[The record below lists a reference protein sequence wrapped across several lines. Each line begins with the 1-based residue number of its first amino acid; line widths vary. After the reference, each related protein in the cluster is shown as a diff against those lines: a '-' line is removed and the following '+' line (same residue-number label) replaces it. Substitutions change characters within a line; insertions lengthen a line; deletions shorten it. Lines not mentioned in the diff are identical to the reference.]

1 MSWKNIKL
9 IFIKELVGTIRD
21 KRTIIAMIIIP
32 LIFYPLLF
40 AGIGYFSKIGSMKSE
55 EANSKIMICGAE
67 FAPQLVKHLQD
78 SEKIEILTT
87 KDDFSFELQ
96 NGDIQ
101 AVLVIPSDFK
111 YKIEQ
116 EEPGKLIL
124 KYDITEAKSK
134 VAQKRVN
141 QVIEKYKGEILLQ
154 RLSRLD
160 LKEEF
165 LTPLILQE
173 ENIATAEKITGSFL
187 AVLLPYLI
195 IILIFA
201 GAMHTAVDITAGEK
215 ERGTIATLLVSQIS
229 RLEIVLGKCFAVMLI
244 SFTSMVLGL
253 VGLTLAFLSGASIA
267 GGIEGVNF
275 GISINTI
282 FLLFLVLFPLVGLAS
297 AVLVMVGIF
306 ARNIREASSYI
317 TPIYMLTVFLGII
330 SISQGMELAGKMFL
344 VPVLNSSFVFKE
356 LLMGKIYWDHILTTF
371 SANIIIAGIALFGA
385 TRLFSKEEVINEK
398 IYYQAR

>member
-1 MSWKNIKL
+1 MNWKNIKL
-9 IFIKELVGTIRD
+9 IFAKELVGTIRD

-40 AGIGYFSKIGSMKSE
+40 TGIGYFSRIGSIKSE
-55 EANSKIMICGAE
+55 EATSKIIIHGAE
-67 FAPQLVKHLQD
+67 FAPQLVKNFQNR
-78 SEKIEILTT
+78 EKIEILTT
-87 KDDFSFELQ
+87 KDDPPSKLQ

-101 AVLVIPSDFK
+101 AVLVIPPDFK

-116 EEPGKLIL
+116 GEPIKLIL
-124 KYDITEAKSK
+124 KYDTTEAKSRIAK
-134 VAQKRVN
+134 QRIN
-141 QVIEKYKGEILLQ
+141 QVIEKYTGEMLLQ

-160 LKEEF
+160 LKKEF

-173 ENIATAEKITGSFL
+173 ENIATAEKMTGSFL
-187 AVLLPYLI
+187 AILLPYLI
-195 IILIFA
+195 IILIFT

-253 VGLTLAFLSGASIA
+253 IGLTLAFLSGASIA
-267 GGIEGVNF
+267 GGVEGVQF
-275 GISINTI
+275 GISINI
-282 FLLFLVLFPLVGLAS
+282 VFLLFLVLFPLVGLAS

-317 TPIYMLTVFLGII
+317 TPIYMLTIFLGII
-330 SISQGMELAGKMFL
+330 SISQGIELTGKMFL

-356 LLMGKIYWDHILTTF
+356 LLMGKIYWNHIITTF
-371 SANIIIAGIALFGA
+371 SANMVIAGLALFGA
-385 TRLFSKEEVINEK
+385 TRLFTKEEVLF
-398 IYYQAR
+398 RS

>member
-1 MSWKNIKL
+1 MSWKNIRL
-9 IFIKELVGTIRD
+9 IFVKELVGTIRD

-40 AGIGYFSKIGSMKSE
+40 AGVGYFSKIGSLKSE
-55 EANSKIMICGAE
+55 EANSKIVIHGAE

-78 SEKIEILTT
+78 SEKIKVFTIGEDYPT
-87 KDDFSFELQ
+87 KLQ

-124 KYDITEAKSK
+124 KYDATEAKSRI
-134 VAQKRVN
+134 AQKRVN
-141 QVIEKYKGEILLQ
+141 QIIEKYKGEILLQ
-154 RLSRLD
+154 RISRLN

-173 ENIATAEKITGSFL
+173 ENIATAEKMAGSFL

-215 ERGTIATLLVSQIS
+215 ERGTMATLLVSQVS
-229 RLEIVLGKCFAVMLI
+229 RLEIVLGKCLAVMLI
-244 SFTSMVLGL
+244 SFTSMALGL
-253 VGLTLAFLSGASIA
+253 LGLTLAFLLGASIA
-267 GGIEGVNF
+267 GGIEGMNF

-306 ARNIREASSYI
+306 ARNIREASNYI
-317 TPIYMLTVFLGII
+317 TPIYMLTVLLGVI
-330 SISQGMELAGKMFL
+330 SVSQGMELTGKMFL
-344 VPVLNSSFVFKE
+344 VPILNSSFVFKE
-356 LLMGKIYWDHILTTF
+356 LLLGKIYWDHILTTF
-371 SANIIIAGIALFGA
+371 IANMIIAGLALLGA
-385 TRLFSKEEVINEK
+385 TRLFNKEEVLF
-398 IYYQAR
+398 RS

>member
-32 LIFYPLLF
+32 LIFYPVLF
-40 AGIGYFSKIGSMKSE
+40 TGIGYFNKLGSMKSE
-55 EANSKIMICGAE
+55 EAASKIIIRGAE
-67 FAPQLVKHLQD
+67 FAPQLVKHLRD
-78 SEKIEILTT
+78 SEKVEILITEEDSPN
-87 KDDFSFELQ
+87 KLQ
-96 NGDIQ
+96 NGDVQ

-116 EEPGKLIL
+116 EEPGKLVL
-124 KYDITEAKSK
+124 KYDTTEAKSR

-141 QVIEKYKGEILLQ
+141 QIIEKYKGEILLQ
-154 RLSRLD
+154 RISRLN
-160 LKEEF
+160 LQEEF

-187 AVLLPYLI
+187 AVILPYLI

-253 VGLTLAFLSGASIA
+253 LGLTLAFLLGASIA

-317 TPIYMLTVFLGII
+317 TPIYMLTVFLGVI
-330 SISQGMELAGKMFL
+330 SVSQGMELTGKMFL
-344 VPVLNSSFVFKE
+344 VPILNSSFVFKE
-356 LLMGKIYWDHILTTF
+356 ILMGKIYWNHILITF
-371 SANIIIAGIALFGA
+371 SANMVIAGLALLGA
-385 TRLFSKEEVINEK
+385 TRLFTKEEVLF
-398 IYYQAR
+398 RS

>member
-40 AGIGYFSKIGSMKSE
+40 TGIGYFSKLGSMKSE
-55 EANSKIMICGAE
+55 EANSKIMIYGGE
-67 FAPQLVKHLQD
+67 FAPQLVKYLQD
-78 SEKIEILTT
+78 SEKIEILTIE
-87 KDDFSFELQ
+87 DDSPNKLQ

-124 KYDITEAKSK
+124 KYDTTEEKSK
-134 VAQKRVN
+134 IAQKRVN
-141 QVIEKYKGEILLQ
+141 QIIEKYKSEIVLQ

-173 ENIATAEKITGSFL
+173 ENIATAEKMTGSFL

-253 VGLTLAFLSGASIA
+253 LGLTLAFLLGASIA
-267 GGIEGVNF
+267 GGIEGMNF
-275 GISINTI
+275 GMSINTI

-306 ARNIREASSYI
+306 ARNIREASNYI
-317 TPIYMLTVFLGII
+317 TPIYMLTVFLGVI
-330 SISQGMELAGKMFL
+330 SISQGMELSGKMFL
-344 VPVLNSSFVFKE
+344 VPILNSSFVFKE
-356 LLMGKIYWDHILTTF
+356 LLMGKICWNHIIITF
-371 SANIIIAGIALFGA
+371 SANMVIAGIALFGA
-385 TRLFSKEEVINEK
+385 TRLFSKEEVLF
-398 IYYQAR
+398 RS

>member
-40 AGIGYFSKIGSMKSE
+40 AGVGYFSKIGSLKSE
-55 EANSKIMICGAE
+55 EANSKIVIHGAE

-78 SEKIEILTT
+78 SEKIKVFTIGEDYPT
-87 KDDFSFELQ
+87 KLQ

-124 KYDITEAKSK
+124 KYDATEAKSRI
-134 VAQKRVN
+134 AQKRVN
-141 QVIEKYKGEILLQ
+141 QIIEKYKGEILLQ
-154 RLSRLD
+154 RISRLN

-173 ENIATAEKITGSFL
+173 ENIATAEKMAGSFL

-215 ERGTIATLLVSQIS
+215 ERGTMATLLVSQVS
-229 RLEIVLGKCFAVMLI
+229 RLEIVLGKCLAVMLI
-244 SFTSMVLGL
+244 SFTSMALGL
-253 VGLTLAFLSGASIA
+253 LGLTLAFLLGASIA
-267 GGIEGVNF
+267 GGIEGMNF

-306 ARNIREASSYI
+306 ARNIREASNYI
-317 TPIYMLTVFLGII
+317 TPIYMLTVLLGVI
-330 SISQGMELAGKMFL
+330 SVSQGMELTGKMFL
-344 VPVLNSSFVFKE
+344 VPILNSSFVFKE
-356 LLMGKIYWDHILTTF
+356 LLLGKIYWDHILTTF
-371 SANIIIAGIALFGA
+371 IANMIIAGLALFGA
-385 TRLFSKEEVINEK
+385 TRLFSKEEVLF
-398 IYYQAR
+398 RS

>member
-9 IFIKELVGTIRD
+9 IFIKELLGTIRD
-21 KRTIIAMIIIP
+21 RRTIIAMIIIP

-40 AGIGYFSKIGSMKSE
+40 VGIGYFSKLGSIKSE
-55 EANSKIMICGAE
+55 EDNSKIIIDGAE
-67 FAPQLVKHLQD
+67 FAPQLVNYLREY
-78 SEKIEILTT
+78 EKIEILILE
-87 KDDFSFELQ
+87 DDSPAKLQ
-96 NGDIQ
+96 NSDIQ
-101 AVLVIPSDFK
+101 AILVIPPDFK

-116 EEPGKLIL
+116 EEPNKLIL
-124 KYDITEAKSK
+124 KYDATEAKSK
-134 VAQKRVN
+134 IAKQRIN
-141 QVIEKYKGEILLQ
+141 QVIEKYKDEILSQ

-173 ENIATAEKITGSFL
+173 ENIATVEKMTGSFL

-195 IILIFA
+195 IMLIFT

-229 RLEIVLGKCFAVMLI
+229 RLEIVLGKCLAVMLI
-244 SFTSMVLGL
+244 SFTSMALGL
-253 VGLTLAFLSGASIA
+253 FGLTLAFLSGASIA
-267 GGIEGVNF
+267 GGIEGVKF
-275 GISINTI
+275 GISVNTI
-282 FLLFLVLFPLVGLAS
+282 FLLFLILFPLVGLAS

-317 TPIYMLTVFLGII
+317 TPIYMLTIFLGII
-330 SISQGMELAGKMFL
+330 SISQGMELTGKMFL

-371 SANIIIAGIALFGA
+371 SANMVIAGLALLGA
-385 TRLFSKEEVINEK
+385 TLLFSKEEVLF
-398 IYYQAR
+398 RS

>member
-1 MSWKNIKL
+1 MNWKNIKL

-40 AGIGYFSKIGSMKSE
+40 TGIGYFNKMGSMKSE
-55 EANSKIMICGAE
+55 ETNSKIMIYGME
-67 FAPQLVKHLQD
+67 FAPQLVKYLQD

-87 KDDFSFELQ
+87 EDDSSFKLH

-101 AVLVIPSDFK
+101 AVLVIPSDFN
-111 YKIEQ
+111 YKTEQ
-116 EEPGKLIL
+116 EEPGKIIL
-124 KYDITEAKSK
+124 KYDATEAKSRI
-134 VAQKRVN
+134 AQKRVN
-141 QVIEKYKGEILLQ
+141 QIIEKYKGEIILQ

-195 IILIFA
+195 IVLIFA

-215 ERGTIATLLVSQIS
+215 ERGTIATLLVSQIN
-229 RLEIVLGKCFAVMLI
+229 RLEIVLGKCFAIMLI
-244 SFTSMVLGL
+244 SFIGMVLGL
-253 VGLTLAFLSGASIA
+253 LGLALAFLLGASVA

-275 GISINTI
+275 GISIDTI

-317 TPIYMLTVFLGII
+317 TPIYMLTVFLGVI
-330 SISQGMELAGKMFL
+330 SISQGMELSGKMFL
-344 VPVLNSSFVFKE
+344 VPVLNSSFVLKE

-371 SANIIIAGIALFGA
+371 IANMVIAGLALLGA
-385 TRLFSKEEVINEK
+385 TRLFSKEEVLF
-398 IYYQAR
+398 RS

>member
-40 AGIGYFSKIGSMKSE
+40 TGIGYFSKIGSIKSE
-55 EANSKIMICGAE
+55 EANSKIVIYGAE
-67 FAPQLVKHLQD
+67 FAPQLVKYLQD

-124 KYDITEAKSK
+124 KYDTTEVKSR
-134 VAQKRVN
+134 VAQKRIN
-141 QVIEKYKGEILLQ
+141 QIIEKYKGEILLQ
-154 RLSRLD
+154 RISRLN

-173 ENIATAEKITGSFL
+173 ENIATAEKIAGSFL

-229 RLEIVLGKCFAVMLI
+229 RLEIVLGKCLAVMLI

-253 VGLTLAFLSGASIA
+253 LGLTLAFLLGASIA
-267 GGIEGVNF
+267 GGIEGMNF

-306 ARNIREASSYI
+306 ARNIREASNYI
-317 TPIYMLTVFLGII
+317 TPIYMLTVFLGVI
-330 SISQGMELAGKMFL
+330 SISQGMELSGKMFL
-344 VPVLNSSFVFKE
+344 VPILNSSFVFKE
-356 LLMGKIYWDHILTTF
+356 LLMGKICWNHIIITF

-385 TRLFSKEEVINEK
+385 TRLFSKEEVLF
-398 IYYQAR
+398 RS

>member
-1 MSWKNIKL
+1 MSWKNIRL
-9 IFIKELVGTIRD
+9 IFVKELVGTIRD

-40 AGIGYFSKIGSMKSE
+40 AGVGYFSKIGSLKSE
-55 EANSKIMICGAE
+55 EANSKIVIHGAE

-78 SEKIEILTT
+78 SEKIKVFTIGEDYPT
-87 KDDFSFELQ
+87 KLQ

-124 KYDITEAKSK
+124 KYDATEAKSRI
-134 VAQKRVN
+134 AQKRVN
-141 QVIEKYKGEILLQ
+141 QIIEKYKGEILLQ
-154 RLSRLD
+154 RISRLN

-173 ENIATAEKITGSFL
+173 ENIATAEKMAGSFL

-215 ERGTIATLLVSQIS
+215 ERGTIATLLVSQVS
-229 RLEIVLGKCFAVMLI
+229 RLEIVLGKCLAVMLI

-253 VGLTLAFLSGASIA
+253 LGLTFAFLLGASIA
-267 GGIEGVNF
+267 GGIEGMNF

-306 ARNIREASSYI
+306 ARNIREASNYI
-317 TPIYMLTVFLGII
+317 TPIYMLTVLLGVI
-330 SISQGMELAGKMFL
+330 SVSQGMELTGKMFL
-344 VPVLNSSFVFKE
+344 VPILNSSFVFKE
-356 LLMGKIYWDHILTTF
+356 LLLGKIYWDHILTTF
-371 SANIIIAGIALFGA
+371 IANMIIAGLALLGA
-385 TRLFSKEEVINEK
+385 TRLFNKEEVLF
-398 IYYQAR
+398 RS

>member
-40 AGIGYFSKIGSMKSE
+40 TGIGYFNKVGSMKSE
-55 EANSKIMICGAE
+55 EANSKIMIYGAE

-78 SEKIEILTT
+78 SEKIEILIME
-87 KDDFSFELQ
+87 DDFSNKLQ

-101 AVLVIPSDFK
+101 AVLLISSDFK

-116 EEPGKLIL
+116 EEPIKLIL
-124 KYDITEAKSK
+124 KYDTTEAKSR
-134 VAQKRVN
+134 VAQKRIN
-141 QVIEKYKGEILLQ
+141 QIIEKYKGEILLQ
-154 RLSRLD
+154 RISLLN

-173 ENIATAEKITGSFL
+173 ENIATAEKIAGSFL

-253 VGLTLAFLSGASIA
+253 LGLTLAFLLGASIA
-267 GGIEGVNF
+267 GGIEGMNF

-306 ARNIREASSYI
+306 ARNIREASNYI
-317 TPIYMLTVFLGII
+317 TPIYMLTVFLGVI
-330 SISQGMELAGKMFL
+330 SISQGMELSGKMFL
-344 VPVLNSSFVFKE
+344 VPILNSSFVFKE
-356 LLMGKIYWDHILTTF
+356 LLMGNICWDHILTTF
-371 SANIIIAGIALFGA
+371 SANMVIAGFALLGA
-385 TRLFSKEEVINEK
+385 TRLFSKEEVLF
-398 IYYQAR
+398 RS

>member
-40 AGIGYFSKIGSMKSE
+40 TGISYFSKIGSIKSE
-55 EANSKIMICGAE
+55 EAKSKIVIYGAE
-67 FAPQLVKHLQD
+67 FAPQLVKYLQD
-78 SEKIEILTT
+78 SEKIEILIIEDGFPN
-87 KDDFSFELQ
+87 KLQ

-116 EEPGKLIL
+116 EKPGKLIL
-124 KYDITEAKSK
+124 KYDTTEAKSR

-141 QVIEKYKGEILLQ
+141 QIIEKYKGEILLQ
-154 RLSRLD
+154 RISRLN

-173 ENIATAEKITGSFL
+173 ENIATAEKIAGSFL
-187 AVLLPYLI
+187 ALLLPYLI

-215 ERGTIATLLVSQIS
+215 ERGTIATLLVSQVS
-229 RLEIVLGKCFAVMLI
+229 RLEIVLGKCLAVMLI

-253 VGLTLAFLSGASIA
+253 LGLTLAFLLGASIA
-267 GGIEGVNF
+267 GGIEGMNF

-306 ARNIREASSYI
+306 ARNIREASNYI
-317 TPIYMLTVFLGII
+317 TPIYMLTVFLGVI
-330 SISQGMELAGKMFL
+330 SISQGMELSGKMFL
-344 VPVLNSSFVFKE
+344 VPILNSSFVFKE
-356 LLMGKIYWDHILTTF
+356 LLMGKICWNHIILTF
-371 SANIIIAGIALFGA
+371 SANMIIAGFALLGA
-385 TRLFSKEEVINEK
+385 TRLFTKEEVLF
-398 IYYQAR
+398 RS

>member
-32 LIFYPLLF
+32 LIFYPVLF
-40 AGIGYFSKIGSMKSE
+40 TGIGYFNKLGSMKSE
-55 EANSKIMICGAE
+55 EAASKIIIRGAE
-67 FAPQLVKHLQD
+67 FAPQLVKHLRD
-78 SEKIEILTT
+78 SEKVEILITEEDSPN
-87 KDDFSFELQ
+87 KLQ
-96 NGDIQ
+96 NGDVQ

-124 KYDITEAKSK
+124 KYDTTEAKSR

-141 QVIEKYKGEILLQ
+141 QIIEKYKGEILLQ
-154 RLSRLD
+154 RISRLN
-160 LKEEF
+160 LQEEF

-187 AVLLPYLI
+187 AVILPYLI

-253 VGLTLAFLSGASIA
+253 LGLTLAFLLGASIA

-317 TPIYMLTVFLGII
+317 TPIYMLTVFLGVI
-330 SISQGMELAGKMFL
+330 SVSQGMELTGKMFL
-344 VPVLNSSFVFKE
+344 VPILNSSFVFKE
-356 LLMGKIYWDHILTTF
+356 ILMGKIYWNHILITF
-371 SANIIIAGIALFGA
+371 SANIIIAGLALLGA
-385 TRLFSKEEVINEK
+385 TRLFTKEEVLF
-398 IYYQAR
+398 RS

>member
-40 AGIGYFSKIGSMKSE
+40 AGIGYFNKVGSMKSE
-55 EANSKIMICGAE
+55 EAASKIIIYGAE

-78 SEKIEILTT
+78 YEKIEILVIE
-87 KDDFSFELQ
+87 DDSPSKLQ

-101 AVLVIPSDFK
+101 AVLVIPSDYK
-111 YKIEQ
+111 EKIEQ
-116 EEPGKLIL
+116 EEPNKLML
-124 KYDITEAKSK
+124 KYDATEAKSRIAK
-134 VAQKRVN
+134 QRID
-141 QVIEKYKGEILLQ
+141 QVIEKYQGEILLQ
-154 RLSRLD
+154 RLSRLN

-195 IILIFA
+195 IILIFT

-253 VGLTLAFLSGASIA
+253 FGLTLAFLSGTSIA
-267 GGIEGVNF
+267 RGIEGVKF
-275 GISINTI
+275 GISVNTI

-317 TPIYMLTVFLGII
+317 TPIYMLTIFLGII
-330 SISQGMELAGKMFL
+330 SISQGMELTGKMFL

-356 LLMGKIYWDHILTTF
+356 LLMGKIYWSHIITTF

-385 TRLFSKEEVINEK
+385 TRLFNQEEVLF
-398 IYYQAR
+398 RS

>member
-9 IFIKELVGTIRD
+9 IFTKELVGTIRD
-21 KRTIIAMIIIP
+21 KRTIIAMVIIP

-40 AGIGYFSKIGSMKSE
+40 TGIGYFNKVGSMKSE
-55 EANSKIMICGAE
+55 EATSKIVIYGAE
-67 FAPQLVKHLQD
+67 FAPQLVKHLKD
-78 SEKIEILTT
+78 YEKIEVLTME
-87 KDDFSFELQ
+87 DDSPAKLQ

-101 AVLVIPSDFK
+101 AVLMVPPDFK
-111 YKIEQ
+111 YKIER
-116 EEPGKLIL
+116 EEPIKLIL
-124 KYDITEAKSK
+124 KYDTTEAKSRI
-134 VAQKRVN
+134 AQKRVN
-141 QVIEKYKGEILLQ
+141 QIIEEYKSEIILQ

-165 LTPLILQE
+165 LTPLILRE
-173 ENIATAEKITGSFL
+173 ENIATAEKMTGSFL
-187 AVLLPYLI
+187 ALLLPYLI

-253 VGLTLAFLSGASIA
+253 LGLTLAFLSGASIA

-297 AVLVMVGIF
+297 AILVMVGIF

-317 TPIYMLTVFLGII
+317 TPIYMLTVLLGIV
-330 SISQGMELAGKMFL
+330 SVSQGMELTGNMFL

-385 TRLFSKEEVINEK
+385 TRLFNKEEVLF
-398 IYYQAR
+398 RS

>member
-1 MSWKNIKL
+1 MSWKNIRL
-9 IFIKELVGTIRD
+9 IFVKELVGTIRD

-40 AGIGYFSKIGSMKSE
+40 AGVGYFSKIGSLKSE
-55 EANSKIMICGAE
+55 EANSKIVIHGAE

-78 SEKIEILTT
+78 SEKIKVFTIGEDYPT
-87 KDDFSFELQ
+87 KLQ

-124 KYDITEAKSK
+124 KYDATEAKSRI
-134 VAQKRVN
+134 AQKRVN
-141 QVIEKYKGEILLQ
+141 QIIEKYKGEILLQ
-154 RLSRLD
+154 RISRLN

-173 ENIATAEKITGSFL
+173 ENIATAEKMAGSFL

-215 ERGTIATLLVSQIS
+215 ERGTMATLLVSQVS
-229 RLEIVLGKCFAVMLI
+229 RLEIVLGKCLAVMLI
-244 SFTSMVLGL
+244 SFTSMALGL
-253 VGLTLAFLSGASIA
+253 LGLTLAFLLGASIA
-267 GGIEGVNF
+267 GGIEGMNF

-306 ARNIREASSYI
+306 ARNIREASNYI
-317 TPIYMLTVFLGII
+317 TPIYMLTVLLGVI
-330 SISQGMELAGKMFL
+330 SVSQGMELTGKMFL
-344 VPVLNSSFVFKE
+344 VPILNSSFVFKE
-356 LLMGKIYWDHILTTF
+356 LLLGKIYWDHILTTF
-371 SANIIIAGIALFGA
+371 IANMIIAGLALFGA
-385 TRLFSKEEVINEK
+385 TRLFSKEEVLF
-398 IYYQAR
+398 RS

>member
-40 AGIGYFSKIGSMKSE
+40 AGIGYFSKIGSIKSE
-55 EANSKIMICGAE
+55 EANSKIMIYGAE

-78 SEKIEILTT
+78 SEKIEILIIE
-87 KDDFSFELQ
+87 DDFPNKLQ

-101 AVLVIPSDFK
+101 AALVIPSDFK

-124 KYDITEAKSK
+124 KYDATEAKSRI
-134 VAQKRVN
+134 AQKRVN

-165 LTPLILQE
+165 LNPLILQE

-195 IILIFA
+195 IILLP
-201 GAMHTAVDITAGEK
+201 M
-215 ERGTIATLLVSQIS
+215 
-229 RLEIVLGKCFAVMLI
+229 
-244 SFTSMVLGL
+244 
-253 VGLTLAFLSGASIA
+253 
-267 GGIEGVNF
+267 
-275 GISINTI
+275 
-282 FLLFLVLFPLVGLAS
+282 
-297 AVLVMVGIF
+297 
-306 ARNIREASSYI
+306 
-317 TPIYMLTVFLGII
+317 
-330 SISQGMELAGKMFL
+330 
-344 VPVLNSSFVFKE
+344 
-356 LLMGKIYWDHILTTF
+356 LLMLHRMILCLVHF
-371 SANIIIAGIALFGA
+371 
-385 TRLFSKEEVINEK
+385 
-398 IYYQAR
+398 

>member
-1 MSWKNIKL
+1 MNWKNIKL

-40 AGIGYFSKIGSMKSE
+40 IGIGYFNKVGSMKSE
-55 EANSKIMICGAE
+55 EAASRIIIYGAE
-67 FAPQLVKHLQD
+67 FAPKLVKHFQD
-78 SEKIEILTT
+78 YEKIEILIIE
-87 KDDFSFELQ
+87 DDSLSKLQ

-101 AVLVIPSDFK
+101 AVLVIPSDYK
-111 YKIEQ
+111 DKIEQ
-116 EEPGKLIL
+116 EEPNTLTL
-124 KYDITEAKSK
+124 KYDTTEAKSK
-134 VAQKRVN
+134 VAKQRIN
-141 QVIEKYKGEILLQ
+141 QVIEKYKGEILSE

-173 ENIATAEKITGSFL
+173 ENIATAEKMTGSFL
-187 AVLLPYLI
+187 AVLLPYFI
-195 IILIFA
+195 IILIFT
-201 GAMHTAVDITAGEK
+201 GAMFTAVDITAGEK

-253 VGLTLAFLSGASIA
+253 FGLTLAFLSGTSIT
-267 GGIEGVNF
+267 GGIEGVQF
-275 GISINTI
+275 GISVNTI

-297 AVLVMVGIF
+297 AVLVMVGIY

-317 TPIYMLTVFLGII
+317 TPIYMLTIFLGII
-330 SISQGMELAGKMFL
+330 SISQGMELTGKMFL
-344 VPVLNSSFVFKE
+344 IPVLNSSFVFKE
-356 LLMGKIYWDHILTTF
+356 LLMGKIYWDHIITTF
-371 SANIIIAGIALFGA
+371 GANIIIAGIALLGA
-385 TRLFSKEEVINEK
+385 TRLFNKEEVLF
-398 IYYQAR
+398 RS

>member
-40 AGIGYFSKIGSMKSE
+40 MGIGYFNRIGSIKSE
-55 EANSKIMICGAE
+55 EAASKIMIYGAE

-78 SEKIEILTT
+78 YEKIEVLTIE
-87 KDDFSFELQ
+87 DDSPAKLQ
-96 NGDIQ
+96 NGNIQ
-101 AVLVIPSDFK
+101 AVLVVPPDFK

-116 EEPGKLIL
+116 EEPNKLIL
-124 KYDITEAKSK
+124 KYDTTEAKSRIAK
-134 VAQKRVN
+134 QRII
-141 QVIEKYKGEILLQ
+141 QVIEKYKDEIILQ

-173 ENIATAEKITGSFL
+173 ENIATAEKMTGSFL

-229 RLEIVLGKCFAVMLI
+229 RLEIVLGKCFAVILI

-253 VGLTLAFLSGASIA
+253 VGLTLAFLSGTTIM
-267 GGIEGVNF
+267 GGIEGVKF
-275 GISINTI
+275 GISFHTVCLI
-282 FLLFLVLFPLVGLAS
+282 FLVLFPLVGLAS

-306 ARNIREASSYI
+306 ARNIREASNYI
-317 TPIYMLTVFLGII
+317 TPIYMLTIFLGII
-330 SISQGMELAGKMFL
+330 SISQGMELTGKMFL

-356 LLMGKIYWDHILTTF
+356 LLMGKIYWNHIITTF
-371 SANIIIAGIALFGA
+371 SANMVIAGLALFGA
-385 TRLFSKEEVINEK
+385 TRLFSKEEVLF
-398 IYYQAR
+398 RS

>member
-9 IFIKELVGTIRD
+9 IFTKELVGTIRD

-40 AGIGYFSKIGSMKSE
+40 AGIGYFSKVGSMKSQ
-55 EANSKIMICGAE
+55 EATSKIMIYGAE

-78 SEKIEILTT
+78 YEKIEVLTIEEDSPA
-87 KDDFSFELQ
+87 KLQ

-101 AVLVIPSDFK
+101 VVLVVPPDFK
-111 YKIEQ
+111 YKIQQ

-124 KYDITEAKSK
+124 KYDTTEAKSRI
-134 VAQKRVN
+134 AQKRVN
-141 QVIEKYKGEILLQ
+141 QIIEKYKDEIILQ

-165 LTPLILQE
+165 ITPLILQE
-173 ENIATAEKITGSFL
+173 ENIATAEKMTGSFL

-244 SFTSMVLGL
+244 SFTSMILGL
-253 VGLTLAFLSGASIA
+253 LGLTLAFLSGASIA
-267 GGIEGVNF
+267 GGIKGVNF

-317 TPIYMLTVFLGII
+317 TPIYMLTVLLGIV
-330 SISQGMELAGKMFL
+330 SVSQGMELTGKMFL

-356 LLMGKIYWDHILTTF
+356 LLMGKIYWGHILTTF

-385 TRLFSKEEVINEK
+385 TRLFNKEEVLF
-398 IYYQAR
+398 RS

>member
-9 IFIKELVGTIRD
+9 IFIKELLGTIRD
-21 KRTIIAMIIIP
+21 RRTIIAMIIIP

-40 AGIGYFSKIGSMKSE
+40 AGIGYFSKLGSIKSE
-55 EANSKIMICGAE
+55 EAASKVIIDGAE
-67 FAPQLVKHLQD
+67 FAPQLVNYLREY
-78 SEKIEILTT
+78 EKIEILIIE
-87 KDDFSFELQ
+87 DDSHAKLQ

-101 AVLVIPSDFK
+101 AILVIPPDFK

-116 EEPGKLIL
+116 GEPNKLIL
-124 KYDITEAKSK
+124 KYDATEAKSRIAK
-134 VAQKRVN
+134 QRID
-141 QVIEKYKGEILLQ
+141 QVIEKYKSEILFQ
-154 RLSRLD
+154 KLSRLD

-173 ENIATAEKITGSFL
+173 ENIATAKKMTGAFL
-187 AVLLPYLI
+187 ATLLPYLI
-195 IILIFA
+195 IILIFT

-253 VGLTLAFLSGASIA
+253 FGLTLAFLSGTSIA
-267 GGIEGVNF
+267 GGIEGLQF
-275 GISINTI
+275 GISINSI
-282 FLLFLVLFPLVGLAS
+282 FLFFLVLFPLVGLAS
-297 AVLVMVGIF
+297 AVLVMVGIY

-317 TPIYMLTVFLGII
+317 IPIYMLTIFLGII
-330 SISQGMELAGKMFL
+330 SISQGMELTGKMFL
-344 VPVLNSSFVFKE
+344 IPVLNSSFVFKE
-356 LLMGKIYWDHILTTF
+356 LLMGKIYWNHIITTF

-385 TRLFSKEEVINEK
+385 TRLFNKEEVLF
-398 IYYQAR
+398 RS